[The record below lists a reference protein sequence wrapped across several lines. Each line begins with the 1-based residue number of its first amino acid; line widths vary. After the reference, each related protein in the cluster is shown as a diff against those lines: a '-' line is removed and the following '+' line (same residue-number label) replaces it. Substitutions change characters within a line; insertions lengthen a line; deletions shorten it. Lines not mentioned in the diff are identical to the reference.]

1 MMKSMMNLTITKRI
15 EQQAKE
21 RLRGR
26 LRGQMRTLSIHTPTA
41 LSMKTAR
48 LTTLRRALASLI
60 TSVALLATL
69 GGTSSTAQAADGNPI
84 VVGGKNFTEQ
94 LILSSMTSQYLD
106 ALGYQATLK
115 NGLGSTLMR
124 TAQENGELDV
134 VWEYTGTSLIL
145 YNHVNE
151 KLSEEAAYQ
160 RVKTL
165 DAKRNLIWLNES
177 DINNT
182 YAIAMPQSQVGN
194 LKTVS
199 DLANKIRTDP
209 PHTRH
214 ILAMDAEFA
223 GRSDGLRP
231 LMQTYG
237 IALPRRDIKQMD
249 PGLVYTALKNGQV
262 MGGVVYT
269 TDGRVAGFHLA
280 LLADD
285 KHYFPA
291 YRATPVVR
299 RAVLAANPKLADQLN
314 ALAATLNTSTMT
326 ALNKQVDIDQQSIDR
341 VAHDFLVQHKL
352 IAP

>member
-1 MMKSMMNLTITKRI
+1 MKNII
-15 EQQAKE
+15 QAIRGIGKVWKK
-21 RLRGR
+21 GR
-26 LRGQMRTLSIHTPTA
+26 LTVFRSTVGSVLMSTLLAA
-41 LSMKTAR
+41 LILP
-48 LTTLRRALASLI
+48 LTTLGNKANAQ
-60 TSVALLATL
+60 TAAGGSV
-69 GGTSSTAQAADGNPI
+69 

-106 ALGYQATLK
+106 ALGYKATLK

-124 TAQENGELDV
+124 AAQENGELDV

-151 KLSEEAAYQ
+151 KLSEDETYAL
-160 RVKTL
+160 VKKL
-165 DAKRNLIWLNES
+165 DAKRGLVWLNQS
-177 DINNT
+177 NINNT
-182 YAIAMPQSQVGN
+182 YAIAMPQSEVGH
-194 LKTVS
+194 LRTLS
-199 DLANKIRTDP
+199 DLAAKIRQDP
-209 PHTRH
+209 KGTRH
-214 ILAMDAEFA
+214 MIAMDAEFA

-231 LMQTYG
+231 LMATYD
-237 IALPRRDIKQMD
+237 IQLPRRDIKQMD

-299 RAVLAANPKLADQLN
+299 KAVLDANPQLAAQLN
-314 ALAATLNTSTMT
+314 ALAAKLDTPTMT
-326 ALNKQVDIDQQSIDR
+326 ALNKAVDIDQQSIDR
-341 VAHDFLVQHKL
+341 VARDFLIAQKL
-352 IAP
+352 IKP

>member
-1 MMKSMMNLTITKRI
+1 MMIARKKDRMASQRVRKLCRWIASLSASAVLAI
-15 EQQAKE
+15 
-21 RLRGR
+21 
-26 LRGQMRTLSIHTPTA
+26 TLSG
-41 LSMKTAR
+41 
-48 LTTLRRALASLI
+48 
-60 TSVALLATL
+60 V
-69 GGTSSTAQAADGNPI
+69 SSTAQAAAGSPI

-94 LILSSMTSQYLD
+94 LILSSMTSQYLE

-151 KLSEEAAYQ
+151 KLGEEATYQ
-160 RVKTL
+160 RVKQL

-182 YAIAMPQSQVGN
+182 YAIAMPQSQIGD

-199 DLANKIRTDP
+199 DLAAKIRNDP
-209 PHTRH
+209 PRTRH

-299 RAVLAANPKLADQLN
+299 RAVLDANPKLAGQLD
-314 ALAATLNTSTMT
+314 ALAAKLDTSTMT

-341 VAHDFLVQHKL
+341 VAHAFLVQQKL
-352 IAP
+352 ITP